1 MRIGLFLIPFL
12 FPLGLLAHDFPVY
25 RIFDSQGRAV
35 HLDKMINHLAKNQ
48 VILFGE
54 YHDDPIVHWLQ
65 FLVTQRLYEKKG
77 GDLSLGAEMFEFD
90 MQEPLNRYLRGETDE
105 KTFKAEVTS
114 LWPNYST
121 DYKPLV
127 EFAKEKKLPF
137 TATNIPRYLARAVYK
152 GGFAALDT
160 LPDKIRQF
168 MPPLPVPYDSELP
181 GYKNML
187 SMGHGGENLPKAQ
200 AIKDAVMAHHIVRAV
215 GTGILLHFNGT
226 YHSDNREGIGWY
238 LKQYRPELKVVTIAT
253 VRSADV
259 TRLAPAEKG
268 KADFIICVHEQIT
281 RTH

>member
-1 MRIGLFLIPFL
+1 MRIRLFLVAFL
-12 FPLGLLAHDFPVY
+12 FPFGVWANDFPVY
-25 RIFDSQGRAV
+25 RIFDSKGKPI
-35 HLDKMINHLAKNQ
+35 HLNKMIDCLSRHQ

-65 FLVTQRLYEKKG
+65 FLVTQRLYEKTG
-77 GDLSLGAEMFEFD
+77 ANLLLGAEMFEFD

-105 KTFKAEVTS
+105 KTFRAEVTS

-127 EFAKEKKLPF
+127 EFAKEKKLAF
-137 TATNIPRYLARAVYK
+137 TATNIPRYFARAVYK
-152 GGFAALDT
+152 GGFSALDT
-160 LPDKIRQF
+160 LQDKIRQF
-168 MPPLPVPYDSELP
+168 MPPLPIPYDPELP

-200 AIKDAVMAHHIVRAV
+200 AIKDAVMAHHIVRSA
-215 GTGILLHFNGT
+215 GAGILLHFNGT
-226 YHSDNREGIGWY
+226 YHSDNWEGIGWY
-238 LKQYRPELKVVTIAT
+238 LKQYRPSLKVATIAT
-253 VRSADV
+253 VRSMNV
-259 TRLAPAEKG
+259 SELAPAEKG

>member
-1 MRIGLFLIPFL
+1 MILLVSVFYL
-12 FPLGLLAHDFPVY
+12 PLGIWANDLPVY
-25 RIFDSQGRAV
+25 RIFDSRGRAV
-35 HLDKMINHLAKNQ
+35 HLNKMINHLAQQQ

-65 FLVTQRLYEKKG
+65 FMVTQRLYEKTG
-77 GDLSLGAEMFEFD
+77 ANLSLGAEMFEFD
-90 MQEPLNRYLRGETDE
+90 MQEPLNRYLSGETDE

-114 LWPNYST
+114 LWPNYAT

-127 EFAKEKKLPF
+127 EFAKDEKLPF
-137 TATNIPRYLARAVYK
+137 IATNIPRYLARVVYK
-152 GGFAALDT
+152 GSFSALDT
-160 LPDKIRQF
+160 VSEKIRQL
-168 MPPLPVPYDSELP
+168 MPPLPIPYDAELP

-200 AIKDAVMAHHIVRAV
+200 AIKDAVMAHHIARSV
-215 GTGILLHFNGT
+215 GAGILLHFNGT

-238 LKQYRPELKVVTIAT
+238 LKHYRPSLKVATIAT
-253 VRSADV
+253 VRSMDV
-259 TRLAPAEKG
+259 SELAPAEKG

>member
-1 MRIGLFLIPFL
+1 MILLVSVFYL
-12 FPLGLLAHDFPVY
+12 PLGIWANDFPVY
-25 RIFDSQGRAV
+25 RIFDSRGRAV
-35 HLDKMINHLAKNQ
+35 HLNKMINHLAQQQ

-65 FLVTQRLYEKKG
+65 FMVTQRLYEKTG
-77 GDLSLGAEMFEFD
+77 ANLSLGAEMFEFD
-90 MQEPLNRYLRGETDE
+90 MQEPLNRYLSGETDE

-114 LWPNYST
+114 LWPNYAT

-127 EFAKEKKLPF
+127 EFAKDKKLPF
-137 TATNIPRYLARAVYK
+137 IATNIPRYLARVVYK
-152 GGFAALDT
+152 GSFSALDT
-160 LPDKIRQF
+160 VSEKIRQL
-168 MPPLPVPYDSELP
+168 MPPLPIPYDAELP

-200 AIKDAVMAHHIVRAV
+200 AIKDAVMAHHIARSV
-215 GTGILLHFNGT
+215 GAGILLHFNGT

-238 LKQYRPELKVVTIAT
+238 LKQYRPSLKVATIAT
-253 VRSADV
+253 VRSMDV
-259 TRLAPAEKG
+259 SELAPAEKG